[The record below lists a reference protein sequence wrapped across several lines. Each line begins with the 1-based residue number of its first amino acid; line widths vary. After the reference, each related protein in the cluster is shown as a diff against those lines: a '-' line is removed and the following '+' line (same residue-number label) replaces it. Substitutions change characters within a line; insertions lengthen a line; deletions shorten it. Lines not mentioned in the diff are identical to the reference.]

1 MSADTGAKKK
11 APRIWH
17 EKHQDVLKNWGE
29 SAACYRYMHFK
40 AYERYKRT
48 NMLYTLPIII
58 IGTVTGTA
66 NFAQST
72 FPRDIQPYAPSVI
85 GALNLFSAILT
96 TVAQFLKVAELMES
110 HRVSYINYGKLAR
123 HIKLEINLPVSER
136 THHGGN
142 MLDICGA
149 EYDRLIEQC
158 PPVPKEIMNQFV
170 KDFPEGDDD
179 KKNLKFTR
187 PEVFTVQPFDEYPF
201 ELNTPVA
208 KEPPKRTFFSPVLRR
223 LEASASTTTNA
234 RGELI
239 RELDELNRRSIVSN
253 QHVVVDIP
261 TRAAHDENIQEGSDV
276 SDPP

>member
-1 MSADTGAKKK
+1 
-11 APRIWH
+11 
-17 EKHQDVLKNWGE
+17 
-29 SAACYRYMHFK
+29 MHFK
-40 AYERYKRT
+40 AYEQYKRT
-48 NMLYTLPIII
+48 NMLYTLPIIV

-72 FPRDIQPYAPSVI
+72 FPKDAQPFVPSVI

-136 THHGGN
+136 THHGAN

-170 KDFPEGDDD
+170 KDFPEGDED

-208 KEPPKRTFFSPVLRR
+208 KDPPKRTFFSPTVRK
-223 LEASASTTTNA
+223 LEIGANTRN
-234 RGELI
+234 ELV
-239 RELDELNRRSIVSN
+239 RELSELNRRSIVSS
-253 QHVVVDIP
+253 QHVAIDIP
-261 TRAAHDENIQEGSDV
+261 TRAAREDNLHEGSD
-276 SDPP
+276 PP

>member
-1 MSADTGAKKK
+1 MSTDPVAKKK
-11 APRIWH
+11 TPRVWH

-40 AYERYKRT
+40 AYEQYKRT

-96 TVAQFLKVAELMES
+96 TVAQFLKIAELMES

-136 THHGGN
+136 THHGAN

-158 PPVPKEIMNQFV
+158 PPVPKEIMRQFV
-170 KDFPEGDDD
+170 KDFPEGD

-201 ELNTPVA
+201 ELNTPV
-208 KEPPKRTFFSPVLRR
+208 PPKRTFFSPTIRR
-223 LEASASTTTNA
+223 LEQGPNTRN
-234 RGELI
+234 ELV
-239 RELDELNRRSIVSN
+239 RELDELNKRSIVSTR
-253 QHVVVDIP
+253 HVAVDIP
-261 TRAAHDENIQEGSDV
+261 TRAATEETLHDD